1 MAAMMGKTSQLQLW
15 NLPWDGGCRC
25 GRVRF
30 QITQPPLITSA
41 CHCKGCQRMTASAY
55 SLSAGFSSEALAVT
69 QGDPVIGALH
79 GEHRHFYCAYCK
91 SWLFTRPHGFDWF
104 VNVRS
109 TMLDDASWY
118 VPFIETFTS
127 ERLSWARTPA
137 RHSFPR
143 FPDDKDWPTLME
155 QFKALG
161 TTRA

>member
-1 MAAMMGKTSQLQLW
+1 MAAMMGKTSQLQLS

-41 CHCKGCQRMTASAY
+41 CH
-55 SLSAGFSSEALAVT
+55 
-69 QGDPVIGALH
+69 
-79 GEHRHFYCAYCK
+79 CAYCK